1 MPAACAADLR
11 EELLA
16 RVWGPTVRAASRRDA
31 ELAAEMDTLAA
42 ARRLMPPDDWEL
54 DELVPDPRCGPPD
67 GADAWLADLP
77 AELLFEYLAATED
90 PPCRE
95 AIVAGRLPRQPGD
108 GWPPGDGC
116 GFAAGGVADELPPGP
131 VLAGLA
137 GDAWTAGLGRL
148 SDDELIGVL
157 RAARRLASWSAALEL
172 AAVTDLARRREAE
185 TAGGGSCAP
194 GEHVGDEIAAALTL
208 TARAADVLLD
218 LAAALRRLPGTMA
231 ALAAGRIDRYRA
243 TVIADELAGL
253 GDEHAAVVEQ
263 HVLDHAP
270 DQTTGQLR
278 AAARRAV
285 LAADPAA
292 ARERKECAARDA
304 RVERW
309 DEHAGT
315 AALAGRDLPPA
326 DVLAA
331 DHNLSALAGSLR
343 RAGMSGT
350 LDQLRAQAYLALL
363 TGQRITALSGQETP
377 LGDRWTGTGAG
388 GTRPDGTGPGGSGPG
403 GSGPGGSG
411 PGRSGPSRSCPGE
424 SGHGELGHG
433 ELGHSELGLGACGH
447 GPLGAV
453 NLTMPL
459 ATWLGLS
466 DVPGHAAGYGPLD
479 ASDSRDLAARLAG
492 QPGSR
497 WCITLTGEDGRPVA
511 HGCARTG
518 PGPSGRSRPPP
529 RRPPQGGGSPG
540 RSPRNGG
547 SPRYTATPPDWPAHV
562 NGWRADVSGRLAD
575 LTGWLAGIDGWPA
588 DVTGRL
594 ADVTGWLAG
603 IAVSRL
609 ETGDCRHLRESPSYR
624 PPPRLRHLVA
634 IRQPTCSFP
643 GCRRPAI
650 RCDEDH
656 TLPYDQGGRTCECN
670 LAPLCRRHHR
680 AKQARGWQL
689 TQPEPGTM
697 VWITPS
703 GRSYA
708 TGPAAY
714 PG

>member
-1 MPAACAADLR
+1 MPAAHTADLR

-42 ARRLMPPDDWEL
+42 ARRLTPPDDWEL

-77 AELLFEYLAATED
+77 AGLLFEYLAATED

-108 GWPPGDGC
+108 GWPPGDDC

-157 RAARRLASWSAALEL
+157 RAARRLASWSAAMEL
-172 AAVTDLARRREAE
+172 AAVTDLATRREAE
-185 TAGGGSCAP
+185 SAEEGSCAP
-194 GEHVGDEIAAALTL
+194 GEHTGDEIAAALTL

-218 LAAALRRLPGTMA
+218 LATALRRLPATMA

-243 TVIADELAGL
+243 TVIADELGGL

-263 HVLDHAP
+263 QVLDHAP

-292 ARERKECAARDA
+292 ARERKERAARDA

-343 RAGMSGT
+343 RPGVSGT
-350 LDQLRAQAYLALL
+350 MDQLRARAYLALL
-363 TGQRITALSGQETP
+363 TGRPLTALTGRGTP
-377 LGDRWTGTGAG
+377 LADRWIGTDASGSSPDGSCPG
-388 GTRPDGTGPGGSGPG
+388 GPYLGGSGPDGWWPGGTGPGGSWSG
-403 GSGPGGSG
+403 GSSPDGSWPGA
-411 PGRSGPSRSCPGE
+411 
-424 SGHGELGHG
+424 GHGEPGTASSAPARAST
-433 ELGHSELGLGACGH
+433 GHS
-447 GPLGAV
+447 
-453 NLTMPL
+453 
-459 ATWLGLS
+459 
-466 DVPGHAAGYGPLD
+466 
-479 ASDSRDLAARLAG
+479 AR
-492 QPGSR
+492 
-497 WCITLTGEDGRPVA
+497 
-511 HGCARTG
+511 
-518 PGPSGRSRPPP
+518 
-529 RRPPQGGGSPG
+529 
-540 RSPRNGG
+540 
-547 SPRYTATPPDWPAHV
+547 
-562 NGWRADVSGRLAD
+562 
-575 LTGWLAGIDGWPA
+575 
-588 DVTGRL
+588 
-594 ADVTGWLAG
+594 
-603 IAVSRL
+603 
-609 ETGDCRHLRESPSYR
+609 
-624 PPPRLRHLVA
+624 
-634 IRQPTCSFP
+634 
-643 GCRRPAI
+643 
-650 RCDEDH
+650 
-656 TLPYDQGGRTCECN
+656 
-670 LAPLCRRHHR
+670 
-680 AKQARGWQL
+680 
-689 TQPEPGTM
+689 
-697 VWITPS
+697 
-703 GRSYA
+703 
-708 TGPAAY
+708 
-714 PG
+714 

>member
-16 RVWGPTVRAASRRDA
+16 RVWGPTTRTASRQDA
-31 ELAAEMDTLAA
+31 EPAAEMGALEAA
-42 ARRLMPPDDWEL
+42 GVLTPPDDWEL
-54 DELVPDPRCGPPD
+54 CGLVPDPRCGPPD
-67 GADAWLADLP
+67 GEDAWLADLP
-77 AELLFEYLAATED
+77 AELLFEYLAATGD

-108 GWPPGDGC
+108 GC
-116 GFAAGGVADELPPGP
+116 GFAAGGAADELPPGP

-137 GDAWTAGLGRL
+137 DDAWAAGLGRL

-172 AAVTDLARRREAE
+172 AAVTDLATRREAAA
-185 TAGGGSCAP
+185 AGAGSCVP

-218 LAAALRRLPGTMA
+218 LAVALHRLPATMT
-231 ALAAGRIDRYRA
+231 ALAAGQIDRYRA
-243 TVIADELAGL
+243 TVIADEVGGL
-253 GDEHAAVVEQ
+253 SDEHAAAVEQ
-263 HVLDHAP
+263 QVLDDAP
-270 DQTTGQLR
+270 GLTTGQLR
-278 AAARRAV
+278 AATRRAV

-292 ARERKECAARDA
+292 ARERKERAGRDA

-343 RAGMSGT
+343 RAGESGT
-350 LDQLRAQAYLALL
+350 MDQLRAKVYLALL
-363 TGQRITALSGQETP
+363 TGQPITAL
-377 LGDRWTGTGAG
+377 TGRGTWAGGACTGAG
-388 GTRPDGTGPGGSGPG
+388 PGEFGSGDLGSGGSGPGALGPGGSGPG
-403 GSGPGGSG
+403 GSGPGALGPGGYGPDALGPGGSGLGGSG
-411 PGRSGPSRSCPGE
+411 PGAFGPGGSGPGGSGRLGTAPAGPGPDL
-424 SGHGELGHG
+424 ST
-433 ELGHSELGLGACGH
+433 CGH
-447 GPLGAV
+447 GPPGAV

-466 DVPGHAAGYGPLD
+466 DAPGHAAGYGPLD
-479 ASDSRDLAARLAG
+479 AGDSRDLAARLAG
-492 QPGSR
+492 QRGSR
-497 WCITLTGEDGRPVA
+497 WCITLTGEGGRPVA

-518 PGPSGRSRPPP
+518 PAPSGRSRPPP
-529 RRPPQGGGSPG
+529 RRPPASGGSSGRAATSPG
-540 RSPRNGG
+540 
-547 SPRYTATPPDWPAHV
+547 WPT
-562 NGWRADVSGRLAD
+562 DVSE
-575 LTGWLAGIDGWPA
+575 
-588 DVTGRL
+588 
-594 ADVTGWLAG
+594 WLAG
-603 IAVSRL
+603 IAICRL
-609 ETGDCRHLRESPSYR
+609 ETGECHHLRESPTYR
-624 PPPRLRHLVA
+624 PSAALRHLIT

-643 GCRRPAI
+643 GCRRPAV

-680 AKQARGWQL
+680 AKQAPGWHLAQDR
-689 TQPEPGTM
+689 PGVMT
-697 VWITPS
+697 WRLPS
-703 GRSYA
+703 GRTYQTA
-708 TGPAAY
+708 GDPY
-714 PG
+714 PV

>member
-1 MPAACAADLR
+1 MPAAHTADLR

-31 ELAAEMDTLAA
+31 ELAAEMDALAA
-42 ARRLMPPDDWEL
+42 ARRLTPSDDWEL

-67 GADAWLADLP
+67 GADAWLANLP
-77 AELLFEYLAATED
+77 AELLFEYLAAAED

-157 RAARRLASWSAALEL
+157 RAARRLASWSAAMEL
-172 AAVTDLARRREAE
+172 AAVTDLATRREAE
-185 TAGGGSCAP
+185 SAGEGSCAP
-194 GEHVGDEIAAALTL
+194 GEHTGDEIAAALTL

-218 LAAALRRLPGTMA
+218 LATALRRLPATMA

-243 TVIADELAGL
+243 TVIADELGGL

-263 HVLDHAP
+263 RVLDHAP

-292 ARERKECAARDA
+292 ARERKERAARDA

-331 DHNLSALAGSLR
+331 DHNLSALAASLR

-350 LDQLRAQAYLALL
+350 MDQLRAQAYLALL
-363 TGQRITALSGQETP
+363 TGQPLTALTGRGTP
-377 LGDRWTGTGAG
+377 LGDRRTGTGAG
-388 GTRPDGTGPGGSGPG
+388 GSGSGGAWSGAGHDELGPGP
-403 GSGPGGSG
+403 
-411 PGRSGPSRSCPGE
+411 
-424 SGHGELGHG
+424 
-433 ELGHSELGLGACGH
+433 CGH

-497 WCITLTGEDGRPVA
+497 WCITLTSEDGRPVA

-518 PGPSGRSRPPP
+518 PAPSGRSRPPP
-529 RRPPQGGGSPG
+529 RRPPRGGGSPG

-547 SPRYTATPPDWPAHV
+547 SPRRTATAPDWLTNV
-562 NGWRADVSGRLAD
+562 NGWRADVTGSPAD
-575 LTGWLAGIDGWPA
+575 ITGWPT
-588 DVTGRL
+588 DVTGWPT
-594 ADVTGWLAG
+594 DVTGWPPDVTEWLAG

-624 PPPRLRHLVA
+624 PPPRLRHLVT